1 MTVTDVLK
9 LAIQFL
15 GEPDLAK
22 TSTLGGT
29 ASPTQQQTA
38 KLNSLLA
45 CVNDVVQSLA
55 LMYFPLK
62 YEEVLEN
69 ETGQISFSSLSKT
82 VNNIVKVIDNHGF
95 DADFATFPTYFE
107 TTKGQIRI
115 IYYYT
120 PAYLSNFSDSL
131 EVALDKVSLRM
142 VALGVVSRYF
152 LINGLFSD
160 AQEWN
165 DMFER
170 AILVA
175 QRDKKPKTI
184 KKRKWV

>member
-1 MTVTDVLK
+1 MTVADVLK
-9 LAIQFL
+9 IAVLYI

-22 TSTLGGT
+22 TTTLGGT
-29 ASPTQQQTA
+29 SAPTQQQTE
-38 KLNSLLA
+38 KLNSLLT
-45 CVNDVVQSLA
+45 CVNDVIQSLA

-62 YEEVLEN
+62 NEEVLEN
-69 ETGQISFSSLSKT
+69 KTGQISFSTLSKT
-82 VNNIVKVIDNHGF
+82 VCDIVKVIDNHGF

-107 TTKGQIRI
+107 TIQGEIRI

-120 PAYLSNFSDSL
+120 PNYASNFTDSL

-152 LINGLFSD
+152 LINGMYDD
-160 AQEWN
+160 AQAWS

-170 AILVA
+170 AVLVA
-175 QRDKKPKTI
+175 QRNKKGKTI
-184 KKRKWV
+184 KKRRWI